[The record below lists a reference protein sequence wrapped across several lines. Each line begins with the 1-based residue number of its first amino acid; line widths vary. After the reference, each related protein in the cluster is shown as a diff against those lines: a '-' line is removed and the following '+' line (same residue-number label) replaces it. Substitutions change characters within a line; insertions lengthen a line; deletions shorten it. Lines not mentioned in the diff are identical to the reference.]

1 MIVAVLLLVPVACT
15 VGPDYQRPDIPVP
28 DQWAEELSIGV
39 FQGDAELAEWWTV
52 LNDPV
57 LDALIKRAAE
67 RNLDLRIATARID
80 QSRARLRIAGG
91 ERFPDLDGTG
101 QATRFRPSGESP
113 LTIPGGVEDSSILS
127 LGADASW
134 EIDLWGRVRR
144 SVESATADVAAS
156 MEDRRDVRVSLF
168 AEVATTYIELRTIQE
183 QLAIARTNVKT
194 QEGSLELASSR
205 FKNGISP
212 ELDVKQAESNLATTE
227 ASIPGL
233 QQRQAQA
240 INRLALLLG
249 EYPARLRKELSEP
262 AATPLPP
269 TRVVVGIPAN
279 LLRQRPDVRAAERRL
294 AAQTAKIGV
303 ATADL
308 YPQFT
313 LSGNIGW
320 TADNGGNL
328 IGSDSRTWGIGPSM
342 SWNLFDGG
350 RVRGRIDLEDARTE
364 ESLATYERTI
374 LTAVEEVESAL
385 TAYVREQERRDALD
399 RAVDAARRAAELSR
413 DQYKKG
419 LTDFNNV
426 LDSERNVL
434 QLEDDLAASRGRVSA
449 NLAALYRAL
458 GGGWAPP
465 RAVVKEGP
473 EAGS

>member
-1 MIVAVLLLVPVACT
+1 MRAIAAAVLLTVSAACT

-28 DQWAEELSIGV
+28 DQWTEELTTGV
-39 FQGDAELAEWWTV
+39 FQGDAELAEWWTA
-52 LNDPV
+52 LNDPA
-57 LDALIKRAAE
+57 LDALIQRAAE

-80 QSRARLRIAGG
+80 QSRARLRITTG

-101 QATRFRPSGESP
+101 QATRFR
-113 LTIPGGVEDSSILS
+113 
-127 LGADASW
+127 

-144 SVESATADVAAS
+144 SVESATADLAAS

-168 AEVATTYIELRTIQE
+168 AEVATTYIELRTIQD
-183 QLAIARTNVKT
+183 QLAIARSNVKT
-194 QEGSLELASSR
+194 QEGSLELANSR

-227 ASIPGL
+227 SSIPGL
-233 QQRQAQA
+233 AQRESQA

-249 EYPARLRKELSEP
+249 EYPARLRGELSKP
-262 AATPLPP
+262 APTPLPP

-374 LTAVEEVESAL
+374 LTAVEEVENAL

-399 RAVDAARRAAELSR
+399 RAVEAARRAAELSR

-426 LDSERNVL
+426 LDSERTVL
-434 QLEDDLAASRGRVSA
+434 QLEDDLATSRGRVTA
-449 NLAALYRAL
+449 NLAALYKAL
-458 GGGWAPP
+458 GGGWKRP
-465 RAVVKEGP
+465 AVVVEEG
-473 EAGS
+473 AGS